1 MGCAGSSAIIVKK
14 VVFCIATFLLSATLS
29 GAALLL
35 SDSFS
40 YPDGPLVTVSGG
52 VWVHHSGSVS
62 GQVAVVS
69 GRVLLNEANAEDVN
83 ALLAGQPY
91 PSSGTTNVFYA
102 SFTVKFT
109 SLPGGGGT
117 YFAHF
122 KNSSTTF
129 RARIWALTSGAA
141 LDRFRLGISSTY
153 ASAAGATNTMDLHL
167 NTDYTVVTRLV
178 NSNSVTV
185 STLWINPTAEGDS
198 SISITE
204 STSAF
209 TVVSYALR
217 ENTGEGA
224 LNLDN
229 LRVGTSFAD
238 VFSNGAGQPPAI
250 TSQSPNQTITNG
262 ASVTFSVSASGTPPL
277 SYQWQLNGTNLPG
290 AVSSNLTLTG
300 VTFAQAGFYAVVV
313 TNAVGSTISDPV
325 ALSVWCTSAP
335 AFSYLTYNA
344 HGNGLTNWSTNL
356 WHVQAIGRQMQYLNP
371 DIITFNEIPVTNNC
385 TAQMADFVTAFR
397 PGYYLVTNST
407 DDGFIRS
414 VILSR
419 FPIVSST
426 SRLHG
431 SDLTPYGY
439 TNSGFTRD
447 LFEAQISVPGFPQP
461 LHVFTAHLKSAQ
473 DANSS
478 AKRAAEA
485 GAVSNFFATVY
496 LATNSL
502 QPYVL
507 SGDMNEDILRPPV
520 SNPQSIQRL
529 ISAPTGLQLATA
541 VNPFT
546 GSERTWSIQDADGLT
561 VRYDYILP
569 CGLLF
574 SNITSSQVFR
584 TDLLYPVPS
593 NLYSNDNKIASDHLP
608 VFMVFGNPFNTPFR
622 LLSIGVTNQ
631 NISLKWESASNRQ
644 YHVDVSS
651 DLAAWMPL
659 ATNLAA
665 TGTNFTFATNVPGD
679 VKFFRIR
686 RAP

>member
-1 MGCAGSSAIIVKK
+1 MKK
-14 VVFCIATFLLSATLS
+14 AVFCVSTLLLSASLS

-52 VWVHHSGSVS
+52 MWAHHSGSTGEVM
-62 GQVAVVS
+62 VAS
-69 GRVLLNEANAEDVN
+69 GRVLLNEANTEDVN

-91 PSSGTTNVFYA
+91 AASGKTNVFYA

-109 SLPGGGGT
+109 SLPSGSGA

-129 RARIWALTSGAA
+129 RARIWALTGGAA
-141 LDRFRLGISSTY
+141 PGKFRLGISSTDG
-153 ASAAGATNTMDLHL
+153 SAAGATNATDLNL

-178 NSNSVTV
+178 NSNSV
-185 STLWINPTAEGDS
+185 STLWINPTSENDP
-198 SISITE
+198 SISTSE
-204 STSAF
+204 SASTF
-209 TVVSYALR
+209 TAVSYALR

-238 VFSNGAGQPPAI
+238 VFSSGAGQPPAI
-250 TSQSPNQTITNG
+250 TSQSPNQTVTNG

-277 SYQWQLNGTNLPG
+277 NYQWQFTPTSGVGAQGTNLPG

-300 VTFAQAGFYAVVV
+300 VTFSQAGIYAAVV

-325 ALSVWCTSAP
+325 ALSVWCASAP

-344 HGNGLTNWSTNL
+344 HGNGLTNWSTNM

-371 DIITFNEIPVTNNC
+371 DIITLNEIPVTNNC

-419 FPIVSST
+419 YPIVSST

-447 LFEAQISVPGFPQP
+447 LFEAQISLPGFSQP
-461 LHVFTAHLKSAQ
+461 LHVFTVHLKSAQ
-473 DANSS
+473 DADS
-478 AKRAAEA
+478 
-485 GAVSNFFATVY
+485 
-496 LATNSL
+496 
-502 QPYVL
+502 
-507 SGDMNEDILRPPV
+507 
-520 SNPQSIQRL
+520 
-529 ISAPTGLQLATA
+529 
-541 VNPFT
+541 
-546 GSERTWSIQDADGLT
+546 
-561 VRYDYILP
+561 
-569 CGLLF
+569 
-574 SNITSSQVFR
+574 
-584 TDLLYPVPS
+584 
-593 NLYSNDNKIASDHLP
+593 
-608 VFMVFGNPFNTPFR
+608 
-622 LLSIGVTNQ
+622 
-631 NISLKWESASNRQ
+631 
-644 YHVDVSS
+644 
-651 DLAAWMPL
+651 
-659 ATNLAA
+659 
-665 TGTNFTFATNVPGD
+665 
-679 VKFFRIR
+679 
-686 RAP
+686 

>member
-1 MGCAGSSAIIVKK
+1 MGCAVCFISIVKK
-14 VVFCIATFLLSATLS
+14 VVFCIATFLLSATLA

-35 SDSFS
+35 NDSFS
-40 YPDGPLVTVSGG
+40 YSDGPLVTVSGG
-52 VWVHHSGSVS
+52 VWVHHSGSAGEVMVS
-62 GQVAVVS
+62 S
-69 GRVLLNEANAEDVN
+69 GRVFLNEANTEDVN
-83 ALLAGQPY
+83 APLAGQPY
-91 PSSGTTNVFYA
+91 PASGTTNVFYA

-109 SLPGGGGT
+109 SLPSGGGT

-122 KNSSTTF
+122 KNSSSTF
-129 RARIWALTSGAA
+129 RARIWALTGGAA
-141 LDRFRLGISSTY
+141 LDRFRLGISSTD
-153 ASAAGATNTMDLHL
+153 ASAAGATNTMDLRL

-178 NSNSVTV
+178 NSNSV
-185 STLWINPTAEGDS
+185 STLWINPTAESDA
-198 SISITE
+198 SISTSE
-204 STSAF
+204 GASTF
-209 TVVSYALR
+209 TVVSYAFR
-217 ENTGEGA
+217 ENAGEGA
-224 LNLDN
+224 LNIDN
-229 LRVGTSFAD
+229 LRVGTAFAD
-238 VFSNGAGQPPAI
+238 VFSSGSGQPPAI
-250 TSQSPNQTITNG
+250 TSQSPNQTVTNG

-277 SYQWQLNGTNLPG
+277 NFQWQCNGTNLPG
-290 AVSSNLTLTG
+290 AVNSNLTLTG
-300 VTFAQAGFYAVVV
+300 VTFAQAGFYAAVV

-325 ALSVWCTSAP
+325 ALSVWSASAP

-344 HGNGLTNWSTNL
+344 HGNGLTNWSTNM

-385 TAQMADFVTAFR
+385 TAQMMDFVTAFR
-397 PGYYLVTNST
+397 PGYYLVTNSM
-407 DDGFIRS
+407 DDGYIRS

-419 FPIVSST
+419 YPIVAST
-426 SRLHG
+426 SWLHG

-439 TNSGFTRD
+439 TGSGFTRD

-461 LHVFTAHLKSAQ
+461 LHVFAVHLKSAQ
-473 DANSS
+473 DADSS

-496 LATNSL
+496 LPANGQ

-529 ISAPTGLQLATA
+529 ISAPTGLQLTTA
-541 VNPFT
+541 VNPLT

-569 CGLLF
+569 CAMLF
-574 SNITSSQVFR
+574 SNLVGGQVFR
-584 TDLLYPVPS
+584 TDLLYPVPP
-593 NLYSNDNKIASDHLP
+593 NLYSNDNIIASDHLP
-608 VFMVFGNPFNTPFR
+608 VFMVFANPFNTPFR

-631 NISLKWESASNRQ
+631 LVSLTWESTSNRQ
-644 YHVDVSS
+644 YHVEISS
-651 DLAAWMPL
+651 NLMAWTPL

-665 TGTNFTFATNVPGD
+665 TGADFTFTTNVPGD
-679 VKFFRIR
+679 VKFFRVR